1 MLEIRQP
8 CNNSRVLQGCL
19 NPDHTP
25 WTRYS
30 VFQLILLSLTGLYQL
45 LAIAKEFNIAPPG
58 KRIDV
63 GGYYLHVYQKNHL
76 HPPIDCSSHS
86 PTIVI
91 DHSLGGVEGY
101 ALVDALSELGPVCIY
116 DRAGYGWS
124 DMSPHSRTSKII
136 VQELDRLLTNA
147 KIEPPYLLVGDSFGT
162 YNMRLYAHRFPKKVA
177 GLVLTDGL
185 HESGML
191 KMPIALKALQLV
203 FLSGFLVSI
212 VGASV
217 GLIQVLR
224 ALGILEL
231 LKPELR
237 RIDPDR
243 LENMTR
249 SFCRPK
255 HWITMAREIWGLA
268 ESGRDVSIAKDL
280 GDLPIVSIK
289 SKSFFKPGLW
299 TRLVPLKQIDR
310 LRDQMHMELLQL
322 STRSRQVHASGSSHF
337 VWIDEP
343 EIIITAVKEI
353 LITLTL

>member
-1 MLEIRQP
+1 M
-8 CNNSRVLQGCL
+8 
-19 NPDHTP
+19 
-25 WTRYS
+25 
-30 VFQLILLSLTGLYQL
+30 FQLILLSFTSLYQL
-45 LAIAKEFNIAPPG
+45 VSIAQERNIAPPG

-63 GGYYLHVYQKNHL
+63 GGYALHVYQKNQHST
-76 HPPIDCSSHS
+76 IAS
-86 PTIVI
+86 PTIVL

-101 ALVDALSELGPVCIY
+101 ALIDALSELGSVCIY

-124 DMSPHSRTSKII
+124 DMSPHSRTSEII
-136 VQELDRLLTNA
+136 VGELDRLLTNA
-147 KIEPPYLLVGDSFGT
+147 KLEPPYLLVGNSFGT
-162 YNMRLYAHRFPKKVA
+162 YNMRLYAHRFPEKVM

-203 FLSGFLVSI
+203 FLSGFIVAI
-212 VGASV
+212 VGASF
-217 GLIQVLR
+217 GLIRVLR
-224 ALGILEL
+224 ALGTFEL

-237 RIDPDR
+237 RINPDR
-243 LENMTR
+243 LQSMTR

-268 ESGRDVSIAKDL
+268 ESGRDVSSAEDL

-310 LRDQMHMELLQL
+310 LRDQMHEELLTL
-322 STRSRQVHASGSSHF
+322 STRSQQLPANGSSHF

-343 EIIITAVKEI
+343 EIIIAAVKKI
-353 LITLTL
+353 LTSPNP